1 MAVRKALRT
10 LMARQVMLSLRRQ
23 RRRPLRVHQPHPRDS
38 AHLGIPVVPVDQGH
52 RPVIILML
60 SLIINSGQFI
70 HWGQLD
76 TFCKFRKLGT
86 LCSMNLK

>member
-52 RPVIILML
+52 RPVIILIL
-60 SLIINSGQFI
+60 SFIINNSVFQSG
-70 HWGQLD
+70 
-76 TFCKFRKLGT
+76 
-86 LCSMNLK
+86 

>member
-38 AHLGIPVVPVDQGH
+38 ARLGIPVVPVDQGH
-52 RPVIILML
+52 RPVII
-60 SLIINSGQFI
+60 
-70 HWGQLD
+70 
-76 TFCKFRKLGT
+76 FCCPL
-86 LCSMNLK
+86 

>member
-23 RRRPLRVHQPHPRDS
+23 RRPLRVHQPHPRDS

-52 RPVIILML
+52 RPVIIL
-60 SLIINSGQFI
+60 SLFG
-70 HWGQLD
+70 
-76 TFCKFRKLGT
+76 FCCPL
-86 LCSMNLK
+86 